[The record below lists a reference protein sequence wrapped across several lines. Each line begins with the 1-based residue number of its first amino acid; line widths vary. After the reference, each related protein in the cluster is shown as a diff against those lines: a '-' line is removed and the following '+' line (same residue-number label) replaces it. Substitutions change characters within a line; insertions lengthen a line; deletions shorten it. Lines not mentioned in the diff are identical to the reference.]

1 MTRGSTRSGVV
12 LGRILALGP
21 TLLGISLLAF
31 GLSAL
36 APGDPATALYQQL
49 YGEQAPD
56 AVVLAQ
62 FRAELGLDDPL
73 PLRYGRWLLGVLQG
87 DLGTSY
93 RTGAPVLHELLVN
106 APPTLLLAFG
116 SLSVSLLLAFPL
128 GILAALQPHGWL
140 DLGARLLS
148 LLGAAMPTFWLAYLA
163 ILLFAVQLRWLP
175 VAGLSSWQHLVLP
188 CLTLGVGG
196 AATMSR
202 LIRASLLECLG
213 QEYVRVARAKGLA
226 EGVVVLRH
234 ALRNALLPVT
244 TVLGGR
250 FAALLAGA
258 VIIETIFAWPGLGKL
273 ILDGIAFRDYPLIQ
287 GFVLFT
293 GLVFVLVNLAV
304 DLLYRLI
311 DPRIRLG

>member
-1 MTRGSTRSGVV
+1 MGVIP
-12 LGRILALGP
+12 GRLLALVP

-36 APGDPATALYQQL
+36 APGDPAAALYQQL
-49 YGEQAPD
+49 YGEQATD
-56 AVVLAQ
+56 QVILAQ

-73 PLRYGRWLLGVLQG
+73 LLRYGRWLLGVLQG
-87 DLGTSY
+87 DLGSSY
-93 RTGAPVLHELLVN
+93 RTGAPVLGELLTY
-106 APPTLLLAFG
+106 APPTLVLAAS
-116 SLSVSLLLAFPL
+116 SLSISLLIAFPL
-128 GILAALQPHGWL
+128 GVIAALRPHGWF
-140 DLGARLLS
+140 DLVARLLS

-175 VAGLSSWQHLVLP
+175 VAGFGSWQQLILP
-188 CLTLGVGG
+188 CLTLGVAG

-202 LIRASLLECLG
+202 LVRAAMLESLG
-213 QEYVRVARAKGLA
+213 QEYVRVARAKGLRERA
-226 EGVVVLRH
+226 VVLHH
-234 ALRNALLPVT
+234 ALRNALLPVV
-244 TVLGGR
+244 TVIGGR
-250 FAALLAGA
+250 FAGLLTGA

-273 ILDGIAFRDYPLIQ
+273 IIDAIAFRDYPLIQ

-293 GLVFVLVNLAV
+293 GLVFVLVNLTV